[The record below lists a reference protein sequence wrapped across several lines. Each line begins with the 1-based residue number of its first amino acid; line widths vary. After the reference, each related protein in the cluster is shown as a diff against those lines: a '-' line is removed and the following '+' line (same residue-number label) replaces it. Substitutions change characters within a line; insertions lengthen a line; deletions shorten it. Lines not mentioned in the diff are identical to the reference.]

1 MARRTESISLT
12 PGRRIGRRYR
22 VEHLLG
28 AGSEGEVYRIQ
39 EDQTG
44 IRRAAKIFY
53 PHRDPDRRLP
63 VRHARKLE
71 RLRDCSIVLQYL
83 HTEEVTVRGYKT
95 VALISELCEGEP
107 LQQWVDRARGGR
119 LPLYPALVLL
129 RELAV
134 GLEQVHAHGEYHSD
148 VHTEN
153 VLVRPRGIHLDL
165 KLVDFY
171 DWGRPTRAKM
181 QEDVLQAVRVF
192 YDVLGGG
199 AWYARTPAVA
209 KEICLGLKRSLILRR
224 FPTASALRVHLET
237 LDCDLVDFT
246 R

>member
-1 MARRTESISLT
+1 MAKRSEAFSLS

-28 AGSEGEVYRIQ
+28 AGSEGEVYRVQ

-44 IRRAAKIFY
+44 IRRAAKLFF
-53 PHRDPDRRLP
+53 PHRDPDRGLP

-71 RLRDCSIVLQYL
+71 RLRDCPIVLQYH
-83 HTEEVTVRGYKT
+83 HTEEVTVRGEKA
-95 VALISELCEGEP
+95 VAVISELCEGEP
-107 LQQWVDRARGGR
+107 LQHWVDRSPGRR

-134 GLEQVHAHGEYHSD
+134 GLEQIHALGEYHSD

-153 VLVRPRGIHLDL
+153 VLVRARGIRLEV
-165 KLVDFY
+165 KLIDFY
-171 DWGRPTRAKM
+171 DWGHPTRAKM
-181 QEDVLQAVRVF
+181 QEDVVQAVRVL
-192 YDVLGGG
+192 YDVLGG
-199 AWYARTPAVA
+199 ATRYARLPRVA
-209 KEICLGLKRSLILRR
+209 KEICCGLKRSLILGR
-224 FPTASALRVHLET
+224 FPTASALRLHLET
-237 LDCDLVDFT
+237 FTCDLTDYG

>member
-1 MARRTESISLT
+1 MATRFEGFALT

-28 AGSEGEVYRIQ
+28 AGTEGEVYRIQ

-44 IRRAAKIFY
+44 IRRAAKLFY
-53 PHRDPDRRLP
+53 AHRDPLRRLS

-71 RLRDCSIVLQYL
+71 RLRDCPIVLQYH

-107 LQQWVDRARGGR
+107 LQQWVDRCRGRR
-119 LPLYPALVLL
+119 LPLYLALVLL

-134 GLEQVHAHGEYHSD
+134 GLEAIHAHGEYHSD

-153 VLVRPRGIHLDL
+153 VLVRAHGIRLEL

-181 QEDVLQAVRVF
+181 QEDVIQAVRVF
-192 YDVLGGG
+192 YDVVGG
-199 AWYARTPAVA
+199 AAWYGRLPAVA
-209 KEICLGLKRSLILRR
+209 KGICCGLKRSLILRR
-224 FPTASALRVHLET
+224 FPTASALRVHLESAEV
-237 LDCDLVDFT
+237 DLTEFG

>member
-1 MARRTESISLT
+1 MESFALS
-12 PGRRIGRRYR
+12 PGRRLGRRYR

-44 IRRAAKIFY
+44 IRRAAKIFFS
-53 PHRDPDRRLP
+53 HRDPDRHLS

-71 RLRDCSIVLQYL
+71 RLRRCPIVLQYH

-95 VALISELCEGEP
+95 VALISELCDGEP
-107 LQQWVDRARGGR
+107 LQHWIDRSPGR
-119 LPLYPALVLL
+119 HVPVYAALVLL
-129 RELAV
+129 RELAI
-134 GLEQVHAHGEYHSD
+134 GLEQIHAHGEYHSD

-153 VLVRPRGIHLDL
+153 VLVRTRGTRLEV

-171 DWGRPTRAKM
+171 DWGRPTRVKR
-181 QEDVLQAVRVF
+181 QEDVVQAIRVF
-192 YDVLGGG
+192 YDALGG
-199 AWYARTPAVA
+199 AKRYARLPRVA
-209 KEICLGLKRSLILRR
+209 KTICCGLKRSLILRR
-224 FPTASALRVHLET
+224 FPTVSALRVHLESFE
-237 LDCDLVDFT
+237 CDLADYG

>member
-1 MARRTESISLT
+1 VTRRPESFSLS

-22 VEHLLG
+22 VEHQLG

-44 IRRAAKIFY
+44 IRRAAKLFY
-53 PHRDPDRRLP
+53 EHRDPDRRMS

-71 RLRDCSIVLQYL
+71 RLRDCRIVLQYH

-107 LQQWVDRARGGR
+107 LQHWIDRSRGKR
-119 LPLYPALVLL
+119 LPLYPALTLL
-129 RELAV
+129 RELAI
-134 GLEQVHAHGEYHSD
+134 GLEQIHAHGEYHSD

-153 VLVRPRGIHLDL
+153 ILVRAHGVRFEL

-181 QEDVLQAVRVF
+181 QEDVVQAVRVL
-192 YDVLGGG
+192 YDALGG
-199 AWYARTPAVA
+199 APWYARLPAVA
-209 KEICLGLKRSLILRR
+209 KHVCCGLRRSLILRR
-224 FPTASALRVHLET
+224 FPTASALRVHLESFE
-237 LDCDLVDFT
+237 CDLADYA

>member
-1 MARRTESISLT
+1 MAKRSESFSLS

-22 VEHLLG
+22 VEYLLG
-28 AGSEGEVYRIQ
+28 AGSEGEVYRVQ

-44 IRRAAKIFY
+44 IRRAAKLFY
-53 PHRDPDRRLP
+53 SHRDPDRRLS

-71 RLRDCSIVLQYL
+71 RLRDCPIVLQY
-83 HTEEVTVRGYKT
+83 HHMEEVAVRGQKT

-107 LQQWVDRARGGR
+107 LQRWVDRARGGR

-129 RELAV
+129 HELAV
-134 GLEQVHAHGEYHSD
+134 GLEQIHAHGEYHSD

-153 VLVRPRGIHLDL
+153 VLVRPRGIRLEL

-171 DWGRPTRAKM
+171 DWGRPTRPKM
-181 QEDVLQAVRVF
+181 REDVVQAVRVL
-192 YDVLGGG
+192 YDALGG
-199 AWYARTPAVA
+199 AAHYARLPRVA
-209 KEICLGLKRSLILRR
+209 KEICLGLKRSHILRR
-224 FPTASALRVHLET
+224 FPSASALRLHLESYH
-237 LDCDLVDFT
+237 CDLADYG

>member
-1 MARRTESISLT
+1 MAKRNESFSLS

-22 VEHLLG
+22 VEHQLG

-39 EDQTG
+39 EDRTG
-44 IRRAAKIFY
+44 IRRAAKLFY
-53 PHRDPDRRLP
+53 AHRDPHLGMS
-63 VRHARKLE
+63 VHHARKLE
-71 RLRDCSIVLQYL
+71 RLRDCPIVLQYH

-107 LQQWVDRARGGR
+107 LQRWIDRSRGGR
-119 LPLYPALVLL
+119 LPVFLALTLL
-129 RELAV
+129 RELAI
-134 GLEQVHAHGEYHSD
+134 GLEQIHAHGEYHSD

-153 VLVRPRGIHLDL
+153 VLVRPHGVHLDV

-181 QEDVLQAVRVF
+181 QEDVVQAVRIL
-192 YDVLGGG
+192 YDSLGG
-199 AWYARTPAVA
+199 AARYAKVPAVA
-209 KEICLGLKRSLILRR
+209 KTICCGLKRSLILRR
-224 FPTASALRVHLET
+224 FPTASALRLYLESFE
-237 LDCDLVDFT
+237 CDLADYG

>member
-1 MARRTESISLT
+1 VAKRNESFSLS

-22 VEHLLG
+22 VEHQLG

-44 IRRAAKIFY
+44 VRRAAKLFY
-53 PHRDPDRRLP
+53 SHRDPDRRMS

-71 RLRDCSIVLQYL
+71 RLRDCPIVLQYH

-107 LQQWVDRARGGR
+107 LQHWIDRSRGAR
-119 LPLYPALVLL
+119 LPLFLALTLL
-129 RELAV
+129 RELAI
-134 GLEQVHAHGEYHSD
+134 GLEQIHALGEYHSD

-153 VLVRPRGIHLDL
+153 VLVRTRGIHLDL

-171 DWGRPTRAKM
+171 EWGHPTRAKM
-181 QEDVLQAVRVF
+181 QEDVIQAVHVF
-192 YDVLGGG
+192 YDSVGG
-199 AWYARTPAVA
+199 AAWYPKLPAVA
-209 KEICLGLKRSLILRR
+209 KGICRGLKRSLILRR
-224 FPTASALRVHLET
+224 FPTASALRLHLESFE
-237 LDCDLVDFT
+237 CDLADYG